1 MIDLNKS
8 LYLVTD
14 RKLSLNRPLEWVV
27 EEAVRGGVSI
37 VQLREKGCS
46 SLEFYQIAVNLKKV
60 LKPYRVPLIINDR
73 LDIALACDAEGVH
86 LGQTDLPFT
95 VSRTILGKN
104 KIIGV
109 SVENIEQAEY
119 MNKWNVDYIGVSPV
133 FSTPTKTD
141 TAEPLGLEGLRKIA
155 EISEHPIVAIGGIN
169 KSNAADIIGAGADS
183 LSVVSAVMS
192 ANNPQEAAKELLTI
206 VKQSRK

>member
-1 MIDLNKS
+1 MINIDKA

-14 RKLSLNRPLEWVV
+14 RQLSKNRPLEYVV
-27 EEAVRGGVSI
+27 EEAVKGGVSI
-37 VQLREKGCS
+37 VQLREKDCS
-46 SLEFYQIAVNLKKV
+46 SLEFYQIAKSLKKV
-60 LKPYRVPLIINDR
+60 LKPYNVPLIINDR

-86 LGQTDLPFT
+86 LGQSDLPFT
-95 VSRTILGKN
+95 IARKILGKG
-104 KIIGV
+104 KVIGV

-119 MNKWNVDYIGVSPV
+119 MNKWNIDYIGVSPV
-133 FSTPTKTD
+133 FSTLTKTD

-183 LSVVSAVMS
+183 LSVVSAIMS
-192 ANNPQEAAKELLTI
+192 ADSPQEAAKELLTI
-206 VKQSRK
+206 IKQSRK